1 MSDVAYSVQGV
12 SKQFVGTRALDDVS
26 VEIRR
31 HEVVGLIG
39 ENGAGKSTLLK
50 ILSGIYQPDSGTVT
64 LHGQPV
70 KFRNIAHAMKQGVA
84 MVFQE
89 QSLLPNISVAENI
102 YLGNERDA
110 VKQGVFRW
118 PLLRK
123 RAAEKLDAI
132 GSQVSPRT
140 RTEQLSFAK
149 RQMVEIAK
157 AMATGEGSHH
167 DPVILLDE
175 PTSVLEAAEI
185 QRLYEV
191 IHELKKRASVV
202 FVSHRMEEVLEVCD
216 RVYIMRDG
224 KVVAERTKDE
234 IDVPELFRL
243 MVGRDLSDS
252 YYAENEQEARRDDV
266 RMRVSGLSGRGF
278 TDVSFDL
285 HAGEVLTL
293 LGVQDSGREDLARAL
308 FGAAA
313 TTAGTVTLDGKA
325 VRFRSPAH
333 AVKAGIGY
341 IPGER
346 KTEGALLGMS
356 VEENMTLAHTDQV
369 MKGPVL
375 VHSVERKTVDEWISK
390 LRIKTPSGKTSMA
403 SLSGGNQQKVVL
415 AKWLLDPNLR
425 VLILDTP
432 TRGLDIGAK
441 ADVYALVR
449 QLARNGISVLLL
461 ADSLE
466 EGIAMSHRVITMKD
480 GRVSGEFDSAP
491 GARPERTDVLER
503 MV

>member
-1 MSDVAYSVQGV
+1 MTEVAYSVQGV

-50 ILSGIYQPDSGTVT
+50 ILSGIYQPDSGTVH

-123 RAAEKLDAI
+123 RATEKLDAI

-140 RTEQLSFAK
+140 RTDQLSFAK

-157 AMATGEGSHH
+157 AMATGESSHH

-243 MVGRDLSDS
+243 MVGRDISDS
-252 YYAENEQEARRDDV
+252 YYAENEQAARQDDV
-266 RMRVSGLSGRGF
+266 RVRVSGLAGRGF

-285 HAGEVLTL
+285 HAGEVLTV

-308 FGAAA
+308 FGAAV
-313 TTAGTVTLDGKA
+313 TTAGTVALDGKR
-325 VRFRSPAH
+325 VRFRSPAD

-341 IPGER
+341 VPGER
-346 KTEGALLGMS
+346 
-356 VEENMTLAHTDQV
+356 VMT
-369 MKGPVL
+369 GPVL
-375 VHSVERKTVDEWISK
+375 AHSLERKTVNEWISK
-390 LRIKTPSGKTSMA
+390 LNIKTPSGKTSMA

-415 AKWLLDPNLR
+415 AKWLLDPSLR

-449 QLARNGISVLLL
+449 QLACNGISVLLL

-480 GRVSGEFDSAP
+480 GRLSGEFDSAP